1 MRRIHFPCFIS
12 AAALAWVLWASR
24 ADAQRAPIPF
34 RTRDPYQGAIVVD
47 AADGTVVFEDRAD
60 ELGYPASMLKL
71 MDLLLILEDVERQ
84 RLQWTDPVR
93 VTAEAARIGGSQVY
107 LAEGEV
113 FTVEDLT
120 YALIIQSANDA
131 AVALAIHIAGTVA
144 AFVER
149 MNAKARELGM
159 SRTVFYSV
167 HGLPPSA
174 GQQPDVTTARDMSK
188 LCLALARRPD
198 AFRFTRVPLRV
209 LREGTP
215 KRFEMRTHNN
225 LLLSFPG
232 CDGFKTGYFRLAGYS
247 IAATAQSEG
256 ARAIVVVLGSPT
268 KEGRDTVARKL
279 LAAGLATAKSRR
291 PPAQSFPTV
300 STNTSAT
307 ASASTAQVTTTAIQ
321 TAETPTSKLPSSRRR
336 WWPWALGAM
345 VVVFLVVSY
354 RRQQWGR

>member
-1 MRRIHFPCFIS
+1 
-12 AAALAWVLWASR
+12 
-24 ADAQRAPIPF
+24 
-34 RTRDPYQGAIVVD
+34 
-47 AADGTVVFEDRAD
+47 
-60 ELGYPASMLKL
+60 
-71 MDLLLILEDVERQ
+71 
-84 RLQWTDPVR
+84 
-93 VTAEAARIGGSQVY
+93 
-107 LAEGEV
+107 
-113 FTVEDLT
+113 
-120 YALIIQSANDA
+120 
-131 AVALAIHIAGTVA
+131 
-144 AFVER
+144 
-149 MNAKARELGM
+149 
-159 SRTVFYSV
+159 
-167 HGLPPSA
+167 
-174 GQQPDVTTARDMSK
+174 
-188 LCLALARRPD
+188 
-198 AFRFTRVPLRV
+198 
-209 LREGTP
+209 
-215 KRFEMRTHNN
+215 MRTHNN

-307 ASASTAQVTTTAIQ
+307 ASARTAQVTTTAIQ